1 MLFFLSH
8 FLCCLRDGSSE
19 AGANLNL
26 RLLRVSLGCDST
38 GFVFDFL
45 EELFHVFWTE
55 CCDAVLFPCLDL
67 LPTKVPEGGSF
78 EVFCFFFLFDGFSI
92 VLGWVFI

>member
-1 MLFFLSH
+1 M
-8 FLCCLRDGSSE
+8 
-19 AGANLNL
+19 NLH
-26 RLLRVSLGCDST
+26 LLRVSLGCDST
-38 GFVFDFL
+38 GFVCEFL

-55 CCDAVLFPCLDL
+55 CCDAILFPCLVL

-78 EVFCFFFLFDGFSI
+78 EVFWFFFLFVGFSI